1 MTTESRVTVLDLGLV
16 PYVAAWNLQ
25 KELAA
30 ARAGREIGDTL
41 LLLQHP
47 HTYTLGTRGKREH
60 LLVPEEQLRAQG
72 VEVLDVDRGG
82 DITYHGPGQLVG
94 YPILKLKDA
103 GLGVVRY
110 IRLLEEILVR
120 VASDYGLA
128 AGRQRGYTG
137 VWVGDRKLAAIG
149 TKVDTLGITCHGFA
163 LNVSTDLRYFDNI
176 VPCGIRDKG
185 VCSLESLLQCPVE
198 MSEVIERTAQAFED
212 VWSARRAMGQSPAE
226 LQPRSPMVEAL

>member
-1 MTTESRVTVLDLGLV
+1 MNAKSRVAVLDLGLV
-16 PYVAAWNLQ
+16 PYVAAWDLQ
-25 KELAA
+25 KALAA
-30 ARAGREIGDTL
+30 ARARGEIGDTL

-47 HTYTLGTRGKREH
+47 PTYTLGTRGKREH
-60 LLVPEEQLRAQG
+60 LLVPEEHLREQG

-94 YPILKLKDA
+94 YPILKLKES

-110 IRLLEEILVR
+110 IRLLEEVLVR
-120 VASDYGLA
+120 VAAGYDLA

-185 VCSLESLLQCPVE
+185 VCSLESLLQYSVE
-198 MSEVIERTAQAFED
+198 MSEVIEGTAQAFED
-212 VWSARRAMGQSPAE
+212 VWGARRAMGQSPAE
-226 LQPRSPMVEAL
+226 QQPRSPMVEAL

>member
-1 MTTESRVTVLDLGLV
+1 MITAQSRIAVLDLGLV

-30 ARAGREIGDTL
+30 ARAGGEIGDTL

-94 YPILKLKDA
+94 YPILKLKES

-110 IRLLEEILVR
+110 IRLLEEVLAR
-120 VASDYGLA
+120 VAAGYGVA
-128 AGRQRGYTG
+128 VGRVRGYTG
-137 VWVGDRKLAAIG
+137 VWAGDSKLAAIG

-163 LNVSTDLRYFDNI
+163 LNVSTDLRYFDQI

-185 VCSLESLLQCPVE
+185 VCSLESLLGCPVE
-198 MSEVIERTAQAFED
+198 MSDVVERTAQAFED
-212 VWSARRAMGQSPAE
+212 VFGGRHG
-226 LQPRSPMVEAL
+226 